1 MAMRIRNYTPHD
13 INIYTKEDIEDLSAR
28 HLKLKTNA
36 VPVTIKSEGV
46 LNAKMSYKG
55 EGFNVT
61 RIYEGVDSL
70 PDDLEPGDLV
80 IVSALYASAVKE
92 LNGYT
97 VPLRTVYGAVY
108 DEADHIC
115 GCIGLCR
122 I

>member
-13 INIYTKEDIEDLSAR
+13 INIYTKDDIEDLSAR
-28 HLKLKTNA
+28 HLKLKANV

-55 EGFNVT
+55 EGYNVT
-61 RIYEGVDSL
+61 RIYEGVDPL
-70 PDDLEPGDLV
+70 PTDLEPGDLV

-122 I
+122 V